1 MNTLRET
8 WTPLALRIRGLEAAF
23 YQLSQG
29 EEFFVRLRSGM
40 RPDELDPNRLIPD
53 MFVPALRECYD
64 DVVSFCDH
72 NRVVLQSAVIR
83 CLERFKESAKFIKK
97 EAPTPRFQLQVIAAF
112 SALRVELDYYFSD
125 RESQMIKLVER
136 AFSHLR
142 RRIVADPD
150 FAKQWQTSYHKKSIN
165 KRSVGEAAC
174 EQLGAVHL
182 LQHGIWSFKATSERE
197 RTDLVLG
204 VSLDMQEVERS
215 ADALILTEWKKF
227 NDKRF
232 KSNNRESQIQKIAES
247 AVKQAKIYS
256 QSSLAG
262 YEIRSIRY
270 IPIVTEDR
278 VAVNDIDED
287 GIKYRVIN
295 IPVDPES
302 PSKAKSE

>member
-1 MNTLRET
+1 MNTLREA
-8 WTPLALRIRGLEAAF
+8 WNPLAAKIRGLEAAIQ
-23 YQLSQG
+23 QLSNV
-29 EEFFVRLRSGM
+29 EEFFIRLRTVS
-40 RPDELDPNRLIPD
+40 PAELDPNNLIPN
-53 MFVPALRECYD
+53 MFIPALKQCYSD
-64 DVVSFCDH
+64 IVDFCESNSNILH
-72 NRVVLQSAVIR
+72 HEVIN
-83 CLERFKESAKFIKK
+83 CLERFKTAAQFIKND
-97 EAPTPRFQLQVIAAF
+97 RLGSRDRIQVIAAF
-112 SALRVELDYYFSD
+112 SALRAELEYYFSD

-142 RRIVADPD
+142 RRIVADLD
-150 FAKQWQTSYHKKSIN
+150 FAKQWQTSYN
-165 KRSVGEAAC
+165 DGREDDC
-174 EQLGAVHL
+174 EKLGAVHL
-182 LQHGIWSFKATSERE
+182 LQHGIWSFKAHSEHE
-197 RTDLVLG
+197 RTDLILG
-204 VSLDMQEVERS
+204 APLDMQEADRS

-227 NDKRF
+227 DDQKY
-232 KSNNRESQIQKIAES
+232 KPKERESQMQKIAES